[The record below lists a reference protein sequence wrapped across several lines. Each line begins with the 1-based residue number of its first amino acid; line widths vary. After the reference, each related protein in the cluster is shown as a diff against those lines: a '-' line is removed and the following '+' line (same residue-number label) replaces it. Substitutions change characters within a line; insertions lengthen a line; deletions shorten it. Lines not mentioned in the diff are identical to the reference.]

1 MAREYFCAY
10 HSYLKQIRKLS
21 DAECG
26 RLFRALLQY
35 SAGEV
40 DTLINLQ
47 GREEIAFDFICAQI
61 DRDAEAYEEKC
72 QKAAD
77 NISKRWKGKKQSIPT
92 HTNDTDAY
100 GRIPSDT
107 DVYQTYQEKEE
118 EKEEEC
124 IPPISPQGDGAGG
137 SSQAKP
143 RKRQSKP
150 KPEKKPYGAFSNV
163 LLTDDEHAKL
173 TPAEMELIEELSGY
187 IASSGRRY
195 ASHYAT
201 LLNWAR
207 RRAAEAGSKGHNN
220 GSFAVEDLD
229 SVVEVL

>member
-40 DTLINLQ
+40 DTLIKLQ

-61 DRDAEAYEEKC
+61 DRDFEAYVEKC
-72 QKAAD
+72 AK
-77 NISKRWKGKKQSIPT
+77 NRENGSKRTVANGSERKRTVANGS
-92 HTNDTDAY
+92 
-100 GRIPSDT
+100 
-107 DVYQTYQEKEE
+107 QEKEE
-118 EKEEEC
+118 EKEKE
-124 IPPISPQGDGAGG
+124 IPPISPQGDGAPVASGP
-137 SSQAKP
+137 KV
-143 RKRQSKP
+143 KRRSSKP
-150 KPEKKPYGAFSNV
+150 KPEKKPYGKFANV
-163 LLTDDEHAKL
+163 LLTDDEYAKL
-173 TPAEMELIEELSGY
+173 TPAERGLIEELSGY
-187 IASSGRRY
+187 IASSGKKY

-207 RRAAEAGSKGHNN
+207 RRAADIGDKGHTN
-220 GSFAVEDLD
+220 GSFNQDDLN